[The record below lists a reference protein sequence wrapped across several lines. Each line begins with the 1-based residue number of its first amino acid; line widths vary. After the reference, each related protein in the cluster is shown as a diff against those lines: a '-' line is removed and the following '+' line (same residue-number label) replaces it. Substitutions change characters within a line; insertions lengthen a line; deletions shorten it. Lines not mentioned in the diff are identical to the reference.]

1 MSAATTDY
9 RTPRSWVVLAI
20 FIAVVVA
27 VGAVI
32 GTQSVPGAWYEGL
45 NKPPF
50 NPPNWIFGP
59 VWTALYVMIGIAG
72 ARTWLKSRMGGRMQ
86 LWGSQML
93 LNFMWSPIFFTMQ
106 SPIGAL
112 ILIVPMLI
120 CVIAFIIMTST
131 RDRVSMWLFVPYA
144 VWVAFATLLN
154 ASIVYLN

>member
-1 MSAATTDY
+1 MKK
-9 RTPRSWVVLAI
+9 AI
-20 FIAVVVA
+20 VYLVFILAVVTI
-27 VGAVI
+27 GALI
-32 GTQSVPGAWYEGL
+32 GMNNVPGEWYQSL

-59 VWTALYVMIGIAG
+59 VWTVLYIMIAVAG
-72 ARTWLKSRMGGRMQ
+72 ARSFLQSPMGGRMQ

-120 CVIAFIIMTST
+120 CVIAFIILTSS
-131 RDRVSMWLFVPYA
+131 RDRLSMWLFVPYA

>member
-1 MSAATTDY
+1 MKKALVY
-9 RTPRSWVVLAI
+9 LI
-20 FIAVVVA
+20 FVFAVVTI
-27 VGAVI
+27 GALI
-32 GTQSVPGAWYEGL
+32 GMNNVPGEWYQTL
-45 NKPPF
+45 NKPFF

-59 VWTALYVMIGIAG
+59 VWTALYVMIAIAG
-72 ARTWLKSRMGGRMQ
+72 ARTWLQSRMGGRMQ

-93 LNFMWSPIFFTMQ
+93 LNFLWSPIFFTMQ
-106 SPIGAL
+106 SPTGAL

-131 RDRVSMWLFVPYA
+131 RDRISMWLFVPYA